1 MELLSTNV
9 KSKVL
14 REGPLLLYGTC
25 VEVEAPEVFREFSGG
40 QIPLS
45 VCLEKEHMDK
55 VGFKIATIIMTSDPK
70 EMTVLTMDGSPHCLQ
85 LHLASEQAKRI
96 AKSEVNIRHFVIEGG
111 KSVEV
116 SKDAVETARHLSR
129 IQKLLEKRKSFCAK
143 INFSRHEALL

>member
-25 VEVEAPEVFREFSGG
+25 VEAEAPEVFKEFSKAR
-40 QIPLS
+40 IPLS

-70 EMTVLTMDGSPHCLQ
+70 EITVLTMDGSPHCLQ
-85 LHLASEQAKRI
+85 LHLAAEQAKRI
-96 AKSEVNIRHFVIEGG
+96 AKSGVSIRHFVIEEDR
-111 KSVEV
+111 SIEV
-116 SKDAVETARHLSR
+116 SQDAVETARHLSR
-129 IQKLLEKRKSFCAK
+129 IQKLLEVGG
-143 INFSRHEALL
+143 

>member
-25 VEVEAPEVFREFSGG
+25 VEAEAPGVFRELSKGR
-40 QIPLS
+40 IPLS
-45 VCLEKEHMDK
+45 VCLHKEHMDK

-70 EMTVLTMDGSPHCLQ
+70 EITVLTVDGSPHCLQ
-85 LHLASEQAKRI
+85 LHLAVEQAKRI
-96 AKSEVNIRHFVIEGG
+96 AKSEANVKHFVIEGG

-116 SKDAVETARHLSR
+116 SQDAVETARHLSQ
-129 IQKLLEKRKSFCAK
+129 IQKLLEKGKMCG
-143 INFSRHEALL
+143 L